1 MHEVE
6 AAVTRAGQA
15 YQRANGFQI
24 RSIHGPGRPA
34 QPRLSGDMAALT
46 PIITHMSMQEAVK
59 QRMDEE
65 RNKILSDS
73 NAQHKDATKS
83 LRHIAAKQKRK
94 DIDVNQ
100 AASF

>member
-1 MHEVE
+1 
-6 AAVTRAGQA
+6 
-15 YQRANGFQI
+15 
-24 RSIHGPGRPA
+24 
-34 QPRLSGDMAALT
+34 MAALT